1 MGRRGPLPDPKSE
14 RSATGRNT
22 LRRPSKAKP
31 EAQAASTGGVAPPS
45 YVTAVP
51 AALDFWTRISPRL
64 LAEGRLAAEH
74 VDSFG
79 QLARIYADVLQLQEI
94 IAAEGWVIAT
104 DKGQAVSPIAKL
116 LRDSRRD
123 FVTLAGK
130 FGLTAAD
137 AARLPTDEDSHGQED
152 PDEAALRAF
161 TG

>member
-31 EAQAASTGGVAPPS
+31 EPPAAAPSGVAPPA
-45 YVTAVP
+45 YVAVVP
-51 AALDFWTRISPRL
+51 AALDFWNRISGRL
-64 LAEGRLAAEH
+64 LAEGRLASEH

-79 QLARIYADVLQLQEI
+79 QLARIYADVLQLQDI

-137 AARLPTDEDSHGQED
+137 AARLPTDEDPHGEED
-152 PDEAALRAF
+152 ADEKALRAF

>member
-1 MGRRGPLPDPKSE
+1 MGRRGPLPDPNSE
-14 RSATGRNT
+14 RSASGRNT
-22 LRRPSKAKP
+22 LRRPPKAKP
-31 EAQAASTGGVAPPS
+31 EAPAEAHGCVAPPA
-45 YVTAVP
+45 YVAAVP
-51 AALDFWTRISPRL
+51 AALDFWSRISGRL
-64 LAEGRLAAEH
+64 VSEGRLAAEH

-79 QLARIYADVLQLQEI
+79 QLARIYADVLQLQDI
-94 IAAEGWVIAT
+94 IAAEGWVVAT

-137 AARLPTDEDSHGQED
+137 AARLPTDEDPHGEED